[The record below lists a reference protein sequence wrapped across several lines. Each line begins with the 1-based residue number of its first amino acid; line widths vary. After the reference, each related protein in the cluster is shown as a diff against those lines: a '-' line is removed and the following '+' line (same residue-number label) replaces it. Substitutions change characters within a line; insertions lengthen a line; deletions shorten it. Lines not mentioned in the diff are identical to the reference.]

1 MFFAVRSNDSFNF
14 PLGLIKY
21 IVIVIVCDLS
31 SFGQHVFL
39 VLYHSFFSPAFSIEQ
54 IHHRLILHTS
64 SNQCIIVMPFSA
76 QAFQLY
82 DTHLE
87 KLNWLTI
94 FGKEIRLCENHQV
107 MWANTLGEKYTDW
120 KKLTK
125 ESSAI
130 SLIYSRHN
138 LNVPCLQTSIVF
150 TLSNNY

>member
-1 MFFAVRSNDSFNF
+1 MIDMFFAVRSNDSFNF

-21 IVIVIVCDLS
+21 IVIVIVIVCDLS

-64 SNQCIIVMPFSA
+64 SNQCIIVMPFRA

-87 KLNWLTI
+87 KLN
-94 FGKEIRLCENHQV
+94 
-107 MWANTLGEKYTDW
+107 
-120 KKLTK
+120 
-125 ESSAI
+125 
-130 SLIYSRHN
+130 
-138 LNVPCLQTSIVF
+138 
-150 TLSNNY
+150 